1 MARPKVPLISR
12 RSVIRVGLDIVE
24 ADGVDALT
32 LRRLAKDLEVNAAS
46 LYHYFA
52 SKEEILTAITRA
64 ALAEMPVPVIKQ
76 DEDWRYWFADV
87 GIEYRA
93 FLIERPYMTELR
105 ARGYVSRA
113 ALPAEAAGMARMTEA
128 GIPADIQIVILDTME
143 SFVIGSALMHH
154 GRSESTRVVQTSPTR
169 RRRAETLGDEAFAA
183 MLRLMIVEL
192 TERFIPH
199 ADEVEGA

>member
-1 MARPKVPLISR
+1 
-12 RSVIRVGLDIVE
+12 
-24 ADGVDALT
+24 
-32 LRRLAKDLEVNAAS
+32 
-46 LYHYFA
+46 
-52 SKEEILTAITRA
+52 
-64 ALAEMPVPVIKQ
+64 MPVPVIKQ